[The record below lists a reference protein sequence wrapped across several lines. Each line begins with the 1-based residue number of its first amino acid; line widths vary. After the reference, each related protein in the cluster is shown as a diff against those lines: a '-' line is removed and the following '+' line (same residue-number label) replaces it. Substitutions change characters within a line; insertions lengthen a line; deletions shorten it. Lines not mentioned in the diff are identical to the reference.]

1 MDGCY
6 FPPGKIGSWHGL
18 ELEDVQENDEL
29 KLVPALPSI
38 PQPPTPHEPMEFL
51 SRSWS
56 LSAAEISKAL
66 LEKQKHTFYAKN
78 QATFPEP
85 IFPPQLPVSH
95 ASSSCCAQF
104 ASSNFSSLTFV
115 DS

>member
-1 MDGCY
+1 MDGGY
-6 FPPGKIGSWHGL
+6 FPPCKIASWHGL

-29 KLVPALPSI
+29 KLVPSLPSI

-66 LEKQKHTFYAKN
+66 LEKQKHTFHDEN
-78 QATFPEP
+78 QATLPEA
-85 IFPPQLPVSH
+85 IFAPQLIVSNNSSH
-95 ASSSCCAQF
+95 ASCSAH
-104 ASSNFSSLTFV
+104 FV
-115 DS
+115 LILHKIS